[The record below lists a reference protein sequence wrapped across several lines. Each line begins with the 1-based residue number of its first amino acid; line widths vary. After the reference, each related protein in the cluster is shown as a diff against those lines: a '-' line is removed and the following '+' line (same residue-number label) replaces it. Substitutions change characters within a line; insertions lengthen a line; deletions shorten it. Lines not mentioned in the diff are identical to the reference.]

1 VPLLSAAAS
10 FYFSQA
16 HGKVFESYDTLPN
29 GTRVGLIIGYEY
41 GNIYQTNRHR
51 FTETRVSYQHQLIRM
66 LLAGRIDAVIM
77 FDEVAKFT
85 LAEMQLAKGSL
96 QQGFQNH
103 VSDIYVAFSPN
114 NPSAPYLSER
124 LDKGLNLLKE
134 SGEYQRIFTEAA
146 AQ

>member
-1 VPLLSAAAS
+1 
-10 FYFSQA
+10 
-16 HGKVFESYDTLPN
+16 
-29 GTRVGLIIGYEY
+29 
-41 GNIYQTNRHR
+41 
-51 FTETRVSYQHQLIRM
+51 
-66 LLAGRIDAVIM
+66 M

-134 SGEYQRIFTEAA
+134 SGEYQRIFTEAV